1 MQSTL
6 DHPRALAALREL
18 QTAQAG
24 SRPLLPEPEAAKRA
38 RAILDRAD
46 LAPFTIVEYLVAAG
60 YSGPALYHASVGF
73 GAAVSDAYLTEHGVR
88 PLKVERLD
96 EESGQPR
103 SVCEYLEVD
112 RPLVDGVYAT
122 WVEAR

>member
-46 LAPFTIVEYLVAAG
+46 LKPFTIVEYLVAAG
-60 YSGPALYHASVGF
+60 YSGSALYHASVGF
-73 GAAVSDAYLTEHGVR
+73 GAAVSDAYLSAHGVR
-88 PLKVERLD
+88 PLKVERVD

-112 RPLVDGVYAT
+112 RPLLDGVYAS